1 MEGILD
7 IKSPNFLGG
16 NNVHN
21 VIQIGLLLLVAY
33 KVGAFKK

>member
-1 MEGILD
+1 MGSGILD

-21 VIQIGLLLLVAY
+21 LLIIGMLAFVVY
-33 KVGAFKK
+33 KVK